1 MTTALPQRSN
11 DPGVSAF
18 IDAATDADAES
29 ALEVLLHH
37 DVGPLAREVVTRRL
51 ARSSRLAGHI
61 DDVIGDVQVALTRKL
76 WSLRSRIGEPVGNL
90 RAYVVTT
97 SERACYSF
105 MRQQFPERTRLRNRL
120 RYALTHHA
128 ETSLIEDAHGVW
140 WCNATLSRRPRR
152 AGSVQVLLSDPRG
165 FATDHHVDLSRDLVS
180 VAVALLA
187 SCDLPVEFN
196 RFVDALASLL
206 GISDAAPPT
215 RRGASSAQGTS
226 DVIEQAADPAP
237 LVTAVLE
244 QRTSVRELWLELVA
258 LPVRQRAAL
267 LLNLRDPEGGGPVL
281 HLLPATGLV
290 SQADIAAALEL
301 RERDLA
307 ELWPHLPLD
316 DQSIATRFGISRQ
329 QVINLRKSGRARLA
343 RRLSRNV
350 R

>member
-1 MTTALPQRSN
+1 M
-11 DPGVSAF
+11 
-18 IDAATDADAES
+18 
-29 ALEVLLHH
+29 
-37 DVGPLAREVVTRRL
+37 
-51 ARSSRLAGHI
+51 
-61 DDVIGDVQVALTRKL
+61 
-76 WSLRSRIGEPVGNL
+76 
-90 RAYVVTT
+90 
-97 SERACYSF
+97 
-105 MRQQFPERTRLRNRL
+105 
-120 RYALTHHA
+120 
-128 ETSLIEDAHGVW
+128 
-140 WCNATLSRRPRR
+140 
-152 AGSVQVLLSDPRG
+152 
-165 FATDHHVDLSRDLVS
+165 
-180 VAVALLA
+180 
-187 SCDLPVEFN
+187 
-196 RFVDALASLL
+196 
-206 GISDAAPPT
+206 
-215 RRGASSAQGTS
+215 
-226 DVIEQAADPAP
+226 IEQAADPAP